1 MSPRT
6 YHRFSYRGANFRI
19 CCDRLEI
26 VTAEIV
32 RQRGLLE
39 DYLRI
44 HPEFQP
50 ALRPVELL
58 PHAPEVARLMAAA
71 ARRAGVGPMAAV
83 AGAMAQLAARAALE
97 AGAREAIVENGG
109 DIYLVA
115 QQPVTI
121 GIFAGTAQL
130 ADRLA
135 FLVQPEET
143 PLGICSSSSRMG
155 RSLSLGDCDL
165 ATVDARDAALADAAV
180 TQAANGVKSVA
191 DIDSALNRT
200 LAIEGVLGVLLVKD
214 DRIGLIGRLPRLV
227 RGGVTA
233 ELITG
238 L

>member
-1 MSPRT
+1 MPPRT
-6 YHRFSYRGANFRI
+6 YHRFSYHDANFRI
-19 CCDRLEI
+19 CCDRLDI

-32 RQRGLLE
+32 RQRGILE

-50 ALRPVELL
+50 ALRPIELL
-58 PHAPEVARLMAAA
+58 PHAPEVACLMAAA

-83 AGAMAQLAARAALE
+83 AGAMAQLAGRAALE
-97 AGAREAIVENGG
+97 AGAREVIVENGG

-115 QQPVTI
+115 QKPVTI

-135 FLVQPEET
+135 FLVQPDET

-155 RSLSLGDCDL
+155 RSMSLGDCDL
-165 ATVDARDAALADAAV
+165 ATVVARDAALADAAV
-180 TQAANGVKSVA
+180 TQAANWVRSVE

-200 LAIEGVLGVLLVKD
+200 LAIDGVQGVLLVKN
-214 DRIGLIGRLPRLV
+214 DRVGLIGRLPKLV
-227 RGGVTA
+227 RGGVKA